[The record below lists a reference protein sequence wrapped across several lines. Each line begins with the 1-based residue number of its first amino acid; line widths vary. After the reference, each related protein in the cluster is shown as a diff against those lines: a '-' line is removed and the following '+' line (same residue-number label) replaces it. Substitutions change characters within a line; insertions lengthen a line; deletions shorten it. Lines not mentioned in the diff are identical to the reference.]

1 MSVLLSCSFLG
12 PLSTE
17 TRLLLGFVL
26 SEPVGVLGVAVAS
39 FLSSKAETCEGQQF
53 YHVILKVPSQ
63 YACLLLFGVL
73 CFYTIVGFSLCEWE
87 ELLQYIHSFFVEAEV
102 LLLIF

>member
-39 FLSSKAETCEGQQF
+39 FLSSKAEKCEGQQF

-63 YACLLLFGVL
+63 YAFLLLFGVL
-73 CFYTIVGFSLCEWE
+73 CFYTIVGF
-87 ELLQYIHSFFVEAEV
+87 
-102 LLLIF
+102 